1 MQVQGVDGQPLADVG
16 SDKVFNLITF
26 FFDLTYICMQ
36 VAMQAQ
42 GVDDQPLA
50 DGSNKVYNYIKLFP
64 SNEDI

>member
-16 SDKVFNLITF
+16 STKVFNLITF

-36 VAMQAQ
+36 VAQ
-42 GVDDQPLA
+42 GVDGQPLA

>member
-1 MQVQGVDGQPLADVG
+1 MQVQGVDGQPIADVG

-42 GVDDQPLA
+42 GLDGQPIA
-50 DGSNKVYNYIKLFP
+50 DVGSNKVF
-64 SNEDI
+64 